1 MGQMFFLVESELE
14 NIMTSTNIENN
25 NKRKNKNS
33 NRLSRITLL
42 RESQIMKIHYITG
55 VAALFVVAIHIMMR
69 LIIPYNMSLEYEN
82 VVLNYKNIF
91 YALLLESILI
101 LIAIHGFNGLRV
113 ILLELRQNEIWEKGV
128 NILVLVGLIGIIAYG
143 TRTIII
149 ANGLSLS

>member
-1 MGQMFFLVESELE
+1 M
-14 NIMTSTNIENN
+14 NHNKMTSSNIENN
-25 NKRKNKNS
+25 SKKKNNKND

-55 VAALFVVAIHIMMR
+55 VGALFVVAIHIMMR
-69 LIIPYNMSLEYEN
+69 LIMPYNMSLEFEN

-128 NILVLVGLIGIIAYG
+128 NILVILGLIGIIAYG

-149 ANGLSLS
+149 ANGFSLG

>member
-1 MGQMFFLVESELE
+1 V
-14 NIMTSTNIENN
+14 NHNKMTAANSIENN
-25 NKRKNKNS
+25 NKKKSKND

-55 VAALFVVAIHIMMR
+55 VGALFVVAIHIMMR
-69 LIIPYNMSLEYEN
+69 LIMPFNMSLEFEN

-113 ILLELRQNEIWEKGV
+113 ILLELRQNEIWQKGV
-128 NILVLVGLIGIIAYG
+128 NILVILGMIGIIAYG

-149 ANGLSLS
+149 ANGFSLG

>member
-1 MGQMFFLVESELE
+1 M
-14 NIMTSTNIENN
+14 
-25 NKRKNKNS
+25 
-33 NRLSRITLL
+33 
-42 RESQIMKIHYITG
+42 
-55 VAALFVVAIHIMMR
+55 
-69 LIIPYNMSLEYEN
+69 PYNMSLEYEN

-149 ANGLSLS
+149 ANGLSLG

>member
-1 MGQMFFLVESELE
+1 M
-14 NIMTSTNIENN
+14 NHNKMTAANIENN
-25 NKRKNKNS
+25 KKKKNKNN
-33 NRLSRITLL
+33 NRLSRITIL

-69 LIIPYNMSLEYEN
+69 LIMPYNMSLEFEN

-113 ILLELRQNEIWEKGV
+113 ILLELRQNEIWQKGV
-128 NILVLVGLIGIIAYG
+128 NILVILAMIGIIAYG

-149 ANGLSLS
+149 ANGFSLG

>member
-1 MGQMFFLVESELE
+1 VNQ
-14 NIMTSTNIENN
+14 IKMTAANIENN
-25 NKRKNKNS
+25 NKTNS
-33 NRLSRITLL
+33 KKGNRLSRITLL

-55 VAALFVVAIHIMMR
+55 VGALFVVAIHIMMR
-69 LIIPYNMSLEYEN
+69 LIMPYNMSLEFEN

-128 NILVLVGLIGIIAYG
+128 NILVILGLIGIIAYG

-149 ANGLSLS
+149 ANGFSLG